1 MTIDE
6 QNQIILHWYPI
17 IEKIGLS
24 YQDKLPIHMIQ
35 DMTQDVT
42 EWMIQNVR
50 NDEFVRNYSNDYIKI
65 KIKRKFQTKYKIL
78 QKQENILS
86 FSDTEIIYTD
96 NALFD
101 HLHNEMIVCDLINRM
116 QKCYT
121 YSDRNLKMLFDVYHQ
136 NYTMTQI
143 GKYHN
148 ISNKRVSQIV
158 NKMLRSL
165 KRICFLRVIPQEDKE
180 LFTPIG
186 HYAYGYYDS
195 HEYRKEK
202 K

>member
-35 DMTQDVT
+35 DMIQDVT
-42 EWMIQNVR
+42 EWMIQNIR
-50 NDEFVRNYSNDYIKI
+50 NNEFATNYSNTYTKQ
-65 KIKRKFQTKYKIL
+65 KIKRKFQTEYTIL

-86 FSDTEIIYTD
+86 LSNTEIIYTD
-96 NALFD
+96 NAMFNN
-101 HLHNEMIVCDLINRM
+101 LHNRIVVCTLINYM
-116 QKCYT
+116 QKCKA
-121 YSDRNLKMLFDVYHQ
+121 YSNRNLKILFEVYLQ
-136 NYTMTQI
+136 NYTIAEI
-143 GKYHN
+143 GKYYN
-148 ISNKRVSQIV
+148 ISSTRTSQLIH
-158 NKMLRSL
+158 KMLPRL
-165 KRICFLRVIPQEDKE
+165 KRICFFKVIPPEDKE
-180 LFTPIG
+180 LFDPIG
-186 HYAYGYYDS
+186 QYAYEYYDS